1 MGIGILRAIVGL
13 LFMGHGLQKLKGWFG
28 GPGPEGTGQFFESL
42 GLRPGKRHAVAA
54 GAAET
59 TGGALLALGL
69 LTPLAGALL
78 TGTMAT
84 AIKTVHLPNGPWA
97 ADGGWEY
104 NAVLIALLFAVT
116 DVGPGRVSLDH
127 RLGTELTGPGWAI
140 AELVAGLG
148 GAAANLQQVEPEA
161 APPAA
166 PQTAAA

>member
-166 PQTAAA
+166 PQSAAA